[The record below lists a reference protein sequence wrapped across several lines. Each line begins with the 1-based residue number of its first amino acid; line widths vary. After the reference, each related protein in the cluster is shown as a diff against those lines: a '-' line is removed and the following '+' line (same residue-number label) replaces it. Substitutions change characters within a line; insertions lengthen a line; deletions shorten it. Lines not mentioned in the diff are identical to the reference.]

1 MKSSESIA
9 LETSERGNLGAV
21 SKREVLTASGNA
33 VTSILELHNET
44 DSTRLAGIRRGA
56 DPAGIPN
63 STLMNTSQHM
73 QQHPCYANQGL
84 YFKSASWASWMS
96 FLHIS
101 SGTLEAYWTHCM
113 WSGLQCTDN
122 HISCRTVVLSCS
134 SPEPCTKKQELQFTS

>member
-84 YFKSASWASWMS
+84 YFKSAS
-96 FLHIS
+96 
-101 SGTLEAYWTHCM
+101 
-113 WSGLQCTDN
+113 
-122 HISCRTVVLSCS
+122 
-134 SPEPCTKKQELQFTS
+134 